1 MTKAKQMIKLTESK
15 MEYHKEIIT
24 KNKKWLI
31 EQLRKAADRLE
42 KEEGLDIHQYGV
54 DTMDLAHINNY
65 AKEIND
71 ASESLKNLR
80 ETMQMLDF
88 IANE

>member
-24 KNKKWLI
+24 KI